1 MSNVVSLIARLAV
14 SMDPVD
20 DRAIAALTDVS
31 DDVREAL
38 LARDVDRLR
47 TLAGAS
53 ANVACL
59 VFTPDENDEPMPD
72 RAPDEDE
79 DDPTD
84 SESRAA

>member
-14 SMDPVD
+14 SMDPID
-20 DRAIAALTDVS
+20 DRAIGALTGMS

-47 TLAGAS
+47 TLAGAT

-72 RAPDEDE
+72 RVPDE